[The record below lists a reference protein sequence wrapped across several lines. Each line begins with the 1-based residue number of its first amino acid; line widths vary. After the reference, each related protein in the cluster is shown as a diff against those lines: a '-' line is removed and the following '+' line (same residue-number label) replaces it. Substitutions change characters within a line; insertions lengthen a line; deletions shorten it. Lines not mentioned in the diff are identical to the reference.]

1 MGWELPE
8 MSSSS
13 SFVPAFQIT
22 CLSQFTILTTFP
34 FHIYHLLGACGY
46 ISFFVW
52 IKRVLVPQN
61 NLGAHQTDSFQMR
74 QNLKINSN

>member
-34 FHIYHLLGACGY
+34 FQYIISLGRVATLAFLFGSREYLCHKT
-46 ISFFVW
+46 ILEP
-52 IKRVLVPQN
+52 IKQIPFR
-61 NLGAHQTDSFQMR
+61 
-74 QNLKINSN
+74 